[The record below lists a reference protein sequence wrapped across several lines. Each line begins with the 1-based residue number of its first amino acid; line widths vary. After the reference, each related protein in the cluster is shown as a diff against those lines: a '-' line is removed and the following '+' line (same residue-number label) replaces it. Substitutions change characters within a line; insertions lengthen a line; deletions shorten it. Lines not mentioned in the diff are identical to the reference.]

1 MFHELFSKHV
11 DKNIIVFCDSGAFV
25 SGFFCLGFFWGEGGG
40 EGWLEAGG
48 VIRIPVANPECAVF

>member
-25 SGFFCLGFFWGEGGG
+25 SGFFCLGFFGG

>member
-25 SGFFCLGFFWGEGGG
+25 SGFFVWVFFGGRGG